1 MENAQSQARGNSS
14 NGMENCRFDIL
25 TQAEKKADFLHSA
38 IDTYIDN
45 ANAANRQDLV
55 KLWNTIKQD
64 KNRHLDLL
72 MQELAKDLK
81 EGRWK

>member
-1 MENAQSQARGNSS
+1 MENAQSQAKNSTS
-14 NGMENCRFDIL
+14 IAMDNCSFDIL

-38 IDTYIDN
+38 IDTYIDD

-64 KNRHLDLL
+64 ERRHLDLL
-72 MQELAKDLK
+72 KQELAKELQQGRLK
-81 EGRWK
+81 